1 MKLFNRCIARL
12 LIVCTFALGMPL
24 PASAEMITTNRTY
37 DATQRDQVKD
47 FLDRAEVRSQ
57 MQSLGVDVNVA
68 RARVDA
74 MTDDEVASIAGRID
88 QMPAGGDG
96 IIGVLF
102 AVFIILLITDILGLT
117 KVFPF
122 TRSVRR

>member
-1 MKLFNRCIARL
+1 MKFFQRCVARV
-12 LIVCTFALGMPL
+12 LIVCTVAIGMPL
-24 PASAEMITTNRTY
+24 PASAEMI
-37 DATQRDQVKD
+37 ATDRVNAAGERDRIRD
-47 FLDRAEVRSQ
+47 FLGRSEVRAQ
-57 MQSLGVDVNVA
+57 MQKLGIDADVA

-74 MTDDEVASIAGRID
+74 MTDDEVAAVAGRLD

-122 TRSVRR
+122 TRSVR